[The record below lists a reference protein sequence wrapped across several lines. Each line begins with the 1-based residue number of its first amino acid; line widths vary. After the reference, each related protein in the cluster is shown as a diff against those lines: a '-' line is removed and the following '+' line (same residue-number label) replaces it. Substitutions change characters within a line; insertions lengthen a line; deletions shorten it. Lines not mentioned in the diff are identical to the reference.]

1 MSIEEVLNDFDA
13 FSQEDI
19 QRGMDIIKRKAIR
32 KNEIL
37 IHNGESCNWVA
48 FLNSGI
54 VRNFYYNNQSE
65 EVTYCFTFPG
75 TFFCAYSSF
84 ISGKPSFENI
94 QALTDLDLMIL
105 AREDLNELIESN
117 HNWLKFAYSF
127 SQNSYLYMEE
137 RLLTLQKETAEERY
151 TNLVKNNPEILQS
164 VPLKYISSYLGISQ
178 RHLSRLRKNIL
189 L

>member
-105 AREDLNELIESN
+105 ARD
-117 HNWLKFAYSF
+117 SF